1 MSDSDDYEEV
11 DSPPSINGGLPP
23 PVPTSPRPAL
33 FSSISGY
40 QSLPHPRRAHIVNT
54 EENPQLTKSLSLED
68 DRSAEASPP
77 SHSEEEPESMKLGDL
92 VSRHGSSLPL
102 HVRVESGYCG
112 NELQYVISA
121 GDEFFIHLVKQR
133 KVVTLTDSNCCNY
146 TIPSN
151 TPVQIAPLYNPND
164 NIDEAL
170 KGFTFDSVADITSLH
185 TLPKLLRV
193 TKSFH
198 GSDSKCSVEEGE
210 LLVVKKISRTPMMR
224 KLVLKVYSVTAN
236 EVKVLNED
244 CVGQFTTNPKEARFL
259 LMQAI
264 QRIPDPFPM
273 EAELYMSVV
282 TPELP
287 LHLSSKVV
295 TLTHCSIETFLV
307 ATTYCEDNTTPSE
320 EDEVPVE
327 IPIHIDIEVSVVPSQ
342 GTRDKQLLGK
352 KENLYEDRGANS
364 AFKPVVQKANNYSER
379 KPVAKPRSSHSPRL
393 PPSPKHTSLEKT
405 APMQVPKPRISQTS
419 GPPLLPELGRSSSV
433 EMTSSLQ
440 KQVPK
445 PMGVQASGPPL
456 LPVLGRSSSVE
467 MSLPLQMQV
476 PKTRASQS
484 PVTPPLPKPRPSSA
498 EKTAQLQREVHGNS
512 TDSNQQL
519 SALQSSTQSL
529 KTMMDTLQA
538 NSEEQFSRIKAEL
551 ARIAPIIDNLSK
563 QCISN
568 MKRLE
573 QLKEVVDTLE
583 QKQHRPENASAKE
596 GNNIKSL
603 THNQVLALLAAMNLH
618 QYQATFRSEVVDG
631 EILSECDDG
640 VLENE
645 LGITSRLHRL
655 RLLKIISGE
664 TSLAQFL

>member
-1 MSDSDDYEEV
+1 MKRAIVVQIYEIVYYSFQMSDSDDYEEV

-23 PVPTSPRPAL
+23 PVPTSSRPAL

-54 EENPQLTKSLSLED
+54 EENPQLSKSLSLED

-244 CVGQFTTNPKEARFL
+244 CMGQFTTNPKEARFL

-352 KENLYEDRGANS
+352 KENWYEDRGANS

-405 APMQVPKPRISQTS
+405 APMQVPKPMGVQAS
-419 GPPLLPELGRSSSV
+419 GPPLLPVLGKSSSVEMTSSLQKQVPIPMGVQASGPPLLAVLGKSSSV

-476 PKTRASQS
+476 PKPRASQS

-498 EKTAQLQREVHGNS
+498 EKTAQLQREVHVNS

-568 MKRLE
+568 MKKLE

-603 THNQVLALLAAMNLH
+603 THNQV
-618 QYQATFRSEVVDG
+618 S
-631 EILSECDDG
+631 
-640 VLENE
+640 
-645 LGITSRLHRL
+645 
-655 RLLKIISGE
+655 
-664 TSLAQFL
+664 

>member
-54 EENPQLTKSLSLED
+54 EENPQLSKSLSLED

-164 NIDEAL
+164 NVDEAL

-364 AFKPVVQKANNYSER
+364 AFKPVVQKAGNYSER
-379 KPVAKPRSSHSPRL
+379 KPVAKPRTSHSPRL

-405 APMQVPKPRISQTS
+405 APMQVPKPRASQTS
-419 GPPLLPELGRSSSV
+419 GPPLLPELGRSSSVEMTSSLQKQVPKPMGVQASGPPLLTVLGKSSSV

-476 PKTRASQS
+476 PKPRASQS

-498 EKTAQLQREVHGNS
+498 EKTAQLQREVHVNS

-568 MKRLE
+568 MKKLE

-603 THNQVLALLAAMNLH
+603 THNQV
-618 QYQATFRSEVVDG
+618 S
-631 EILSECDDG
+631 
-640 VLENE
+640 
-645 LGITSRLHRL
+645 
-655 RLLKIISGE
+655 
-664 TSLAQFL
+664 